1 MINITLTTEPNPW
14 YTFTKPTSKK
24 GVAEFCH
31 SNPLAAQSRNT
42 AQSCGFFVRAPVLA
56 ARMGGRKPC
65 RLMASASGP
74 VDKPVRAASSFCHG
88 VAVAQN
94 RNWRPHMAHK
104 TTTPTQGSIA
114 SALRAILD
122 EVTPYQRPHSGDSYL
137 PSHLIEAARNALS
150 GIDQAAHQHAHNAL
164 STACWHI
171 ARGEAPQALSRLRRA
186 KNHIMASMEVP
197 NGGRA

>member
-1 MINITLTTEPNPW
+1 
-14 YTFTKPTSKK
+14 
-24 GVAEFCH
+24 
-31 SNPLAAQSRNT
+31 
-42 AQSCGFFVRAPVLA
+42 
-56 ARMGGRKPC
+56 
-65 RLMASASGP
+65 
-74 VDKPVRAASSFCHG
+74 
-88 VAVAQN
+88 
-94 RNWRPHMAHK
+94 MAHK
-104 TTTPTQGSIA
+104 TTTPTSGSIE

-122 EVTPYQRPHSGDSYL
+122 EVTPDQRPYSGYSYL
-137 PSHLIEAARNALS
+137 PSHLIEAAKDALS